1 MLELNFDTIQP
12 NKIEDERVGFES
24 IKIAQISLSCFY
36 KESNFFDFF
45 FCFSFMKIK
54 IKAFV
59 LWK

>member
-36 KESNFFDFF
+36 KESNFLLLFFLFF
-45 FCFSFMKIK
+45 FHEN
-54 IKAFV
+54 
-59 LWK
+59 